1 MYPNHEVTM
10 KAVTP
15 GWQTASSFVQIASMM
30 LQVKK
35 GNQQIRNTPEMENGI
50 SYLSEASATRAVNNQ
65 DDQPNTMASVFVA
78 LRSFFAELFSRFFLL
93 ALFALYI
100 VKRDPVAAFF
110 VSFLQ
115 PDEADKTL
123 GVRPS

>member
-35 GNQQIRNTPEMENGI
+35 GNQQIRNT
-50 SYLSEASATRAVNNQ
+50 
-65 DDQPNTMASVFVA
+65 PNTMASVFVA